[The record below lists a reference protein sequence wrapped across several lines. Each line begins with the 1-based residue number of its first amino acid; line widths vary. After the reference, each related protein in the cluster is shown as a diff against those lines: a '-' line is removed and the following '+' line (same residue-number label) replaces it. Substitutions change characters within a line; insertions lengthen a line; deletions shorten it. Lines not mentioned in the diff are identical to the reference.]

1 MARIRQIKK
10 IPSDDEIEIGDQ
22 VKHPKF
28 GMGTVLYKS
37 GTGDRAKAIVVF
49 PEEGQKKLLLKY
61 AKLKKIKEPKPAE
74 EGIEPLSEAEIIT
87 ALEDS
92 VASPPPTKKERKRK
106 AHAAEAGEIKE
117 KEEGEEEEEEIGVIE
132 ESEEV
137 EESEEE
143 EDEEEAED
151 REESP
156 YGNE

>member
-92 VASPPPTKKERKRK
+92 VASPPTKKERKRK
-106 AHAAEAGEIKE
+106 THAAEPAEIKE
-117 KEEGEEEEEEIGVIE
+117 KEEGEEEEGEIGEIE